1 MLISIAD
8 YTCLQLFNLIN
19 YFVSTKGVL
28 TDAESGNKLD
38 FFRLYTFLKILY
50 IMGIINTFKTT
61 LDNIN
66 GATWINNVKIEGAQ
80 SISINNGKVYVDGK
94 LRKDLSEPSIEIK
107 IEGTVNSVHTGS
119 GNVSVTGDVTAINT
133 SSGDVNCQDVR
144 GGVQTMSGDV
154 TCNTIAGNVNTMS
167 GDVYHN

>member
-1 MLISIAD
+1 MLISIVD

-107 IEGTVNSVHTGS
+107 IEGTVTSVHTGS
-119 GNVSVTGDVTAINT
+119 GNVSVTGDVTAIST
-133 SSGDVNCQDVR
+133 SSGDVNCQDVK